1 MSDHV
6 CPRCDGKKEMTA
18 FVDGRRTDGSH
29 WGDLRT
35 LKCFTCKGGGTVT
48 DKHMERIKAGEMM
61 RENRVQ
67 KGLGLREAAKQLGI
81 IATELSSRERGDLP
95 DGATP

>member
-1 MSDHV
+1 
-6 CPRCDGKKEMTA
+6 
-18 FVDGRRTDGSH
+18 
-29 WGDLRT
+29 
-35 LKCFTCKGGGTVT
+35 
-48 DKHMERIKAGEMM
+48 MERIKAGEMM

-81 IATELSSRERGDLP
+81 TATELSRRERGDLP